1 MKWAVAKQA
10 EPRLDAIK
18 QALQQA
24 GMNKLVLAT
33 DPDREGEAIAWH
45 LSQVLAVTSHS
56 AHRKEKKR
64 KEKKRKE
71 KKRKEKKRK
80 EKKRKE
86 KNRTEQNRKE
96 KKRKE
101 KKRKEKKRKE
111 KKRLDYAFQRQ
122 FNEKP
127 SMAPGCPHSALTEV
141 LSLDHT
147 SLSARPVC
155 NSQAGCSLVM
165 CSGEAAQHQL
175 DHQLHKRTAEQ
186 RSFLQ
191 LTMVST

>member
-71 KKRKEKKRK
+71 KKRKEKKR
-80 EKKRKE
+80 
-86 KNRTEQNRKE
+86 TE

-111 KKRLDYAFQRQ
+111 KKRLD
-122 FNEKP
+122 
-127 SMAPGCPHSALTEV
+127 
-141 LSLDHT
+141 
-147 SLSARPVC
+147 
-155 NSQAGCSLVM
+155 
-165 CSGEAAQHQL
+165 
-175 DHQLHKRTAEQ
+175 
-186 RSFLQ
+186 
-191 LTMVST
+191 

>member
-1 MKWAVAKQA
+1 VLASQGHIRDLVPKPGSVDPSANFEMKWAVAKQA

-71 KKRKEKKRK
+71 KKRKE
-80 EKKRKE
+80 
-86 KNRTEQNRKE
+86 Q
-96 KKRKE
+96 KRKE

-111 KKRLDYAFQRQ
+111 KKRLD
-122 FNEKP
+122 
-127 SMAPGCPHSALTEV
+127 
-141 LSLDHT
+141 
-147 SLSARPVC
+147 
-155 NSQAGCSLVM
+155 
-165 CSGEAAQHQL
+165 
-175 DHQLHKRTAEQ
+175 
-186 RSFLQ
+186 
-191 LTMVST
+191 